1 MNMEVTMILQEYER
15 WIQKCQDAELLHE
28 LEEICGDE
36 EKIRDRFYSEL
47 SFGTGGLRGVIG
59 AGSNRMNIYTVGKA
73 TQGYA
78 DYLKMHAEHPSVAI
92 AHDNRK
98 NSDLFAERAACIL
111 AENGV
116 TVYMYPVLTPTPMLS
131 YAVRY
136 FHADGGIVITAS
148 HNPAVYNGYKVYG
161 PDGCQIT
168 DDAAVEIEN
177 CIRPVDCFD
186 GVKTGEMEELKK
198 RGLIRTIGPDCNES
212 YLDMIG
218 CLTEGR
224 KEDAEKLSLVYTP
237 LNGTG
242 LVPVL
247 EALKRAGFSSIKIV
261 EEQKEPDPAF
271 PTCPY
276 PNPEIREALELGI
289 REMRV
294 TGADLLLATDP
305 DCDRVGT
312 AVWDNGE
319 LRLMTG
325 NEIGVLL
332 MDYVCSKRVADG
344 TMPTNPVM
352 VKTIVT
358 TGQAEEIARSYG
370 VELRN
375 VLTGFKYIGEQIG
388 LLEKEGH
395 PERYLLG
402 FEESYGYLSGTNVR
416 DKDGVNAAVLICRM
430 AAEWKKLGKSLADA
444 LRELQQRFGVW
455 KQSLESMTFP
465 GENGMKEMAGIMEK
479 LRRDPPKE
487 LLGTC
492 LTVTEDY
499 LLRIRKNHLTG
510 KEEKITLPVSNV
522 MLFRFGEEM
531 TLVVRPS
538 GTEPK
543 LKLYLS
549 VRAEDQAAAERK
561 MEQMC
566 KSVLPLIRI

>member
-1 MNMEVTMILQEYER
+1 MMKLQEYER
-15 WIQKCQDAELLHE
+15 WTLKCQDPELLQE
-28 LEEICGDE
+28 LEEIRGDE
-36 EKIRDRFYSEL
+36 EKINDRFYSEL
-47 SFGTGGLRGVIG
+47 TFGTGGLRGVIG

-78 DYLKMHAEHPSVAI
+78 DYLRMHTEHPSVAI

-116 TVYMYPVLTPTPMLS
+116 KVYMYPVLTPTPMLS

-136 FHADGGIVITAS
+136 YHADGGIVITAS

-161 PDGCQIT
+161 SDGCQIT
-168 DDAAVEIEN
+168 DAAAAEIEN
-177 CIRPVDCFD
+177 CIRPVGCFD
-186 GVKTGEMEELKK
+186 GVKIGEMAELKN
-198 RGLIRTIGPDCNES
+198 RGLIRMIGSDCNES
-212 YLDMIG
+212 YLNMISS
-218 CLTEGR
+218 LTEG
-224 KEDAEKLSLVYTP
+224 KNEDAEKLSLVYTP

-247 EALKRAGFSSIKIV
+247 EALKRAGFSNVRIV

-271 PTCPY
+271 KTCPY
-276 PNPEIREALELGI
+276 PNPEVREALELGI
-289 REMRV
+289 REMRK

-312 AVWDNGE
+312 AVWDKGE

-332 MDYVCSKRVADG
+332 MDYVCRKRMAEG
-344 TMPTNPVM
+344 TMPSNPVM

-370 VELRN
+370 VEMRN

-430 AAEWKKLGKSLADA
+430 AAEWKKIGKSLADA

-455 KQSLESMTFP
+455 KQSLESMTFL

-479 LRRDPPKE
+479 LRADPPAE
-487 LLGTC
+487 LLGTK

-499 LLRIRKNHLTG
+499 LLQIQKNHMTC
-510 KEEKITLPVSNV
+510 EEKKITLPVSNV

-549 VRAEDQAAAERK
+549 ARAEDQEKADQK
-561 MEQMC
+561 MEQMRR
-566 KSVLPLIRI
+566 SVLPLIRI